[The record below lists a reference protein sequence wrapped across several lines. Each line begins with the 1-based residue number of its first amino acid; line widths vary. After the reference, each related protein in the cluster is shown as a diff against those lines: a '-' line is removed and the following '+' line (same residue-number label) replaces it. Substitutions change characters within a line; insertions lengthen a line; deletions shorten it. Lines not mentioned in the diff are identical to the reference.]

1 MTALDI
7 QKILI
12 DKYSLSDLQ
21 FSLGATIEDLQEG
34 LEQYIIDNEDD
45 IVAMIEGDQE
55 EDEWDN

>member
-1 MTALDI
+1 MTVLDI

-21 FSLGATIEDLQEG
+21 FGLGTTIEDLQDG
-34 LEQYIIDNEDD
+34 LEQYIIDNEED
-45 IVAMIEGDQE
+45 IITMIEGDKE